1 MKKRVLLVED
11 HQDIIDLMTLELD
24 ILGYEVKLARD
35 GLEAVKMA
43 TSEPFDVIILDIL
56 LPKLDGFE
64 AAARIRAHPKT
75 HNTPILAATALY
87 RDKDRAR
94 CLASGCNDHIAKPF
108 THRQLQARLD
118 VLLKDA

>member
-24 ILGYEVKLARD
+24 ILGYEVTLARD

-64 AAARIRAHPKT
+64 AAARIRAHPRT

-94 CLASGCNDHIAKPF
+94 CIASGCNDHIAKPF

-118 VLLKDA
+118 DLLKDA

>member
-1 MKKRVLLVED
+1 MKKKVLLVED

-24 ILGYEVKLARD
+24 ILGYEVTLARD

-64 AAARIRAHPKT
+64 AAARIRAHPRT

-94 CLASGCNDHIAKPF
+94 CIASGCNDHIAKPF

-118 VLLKDA
+118 DLLKDA

>member
-1 MKKRVLLVED
+1 MKKKVLLVED

-24 ILGYEVKLARD
+24 ILGYEVTLARD

-64 AAARIRAHPKT
+64 AAARIRAHPRT

-118 VLLKDA
+118 DLLKDA

>member
-24 ILGYEVKLARD
+24 ILGYEVTLARD
-35 GLEAVKMA
+35 GFEAVKMA

-64 AAARIRAHPKT
+64 AAARIRAHPRT

-108 THRQLQARLD
+108 THRQLQARLND
-118 VLLKDA
+118 LLKDA

>member
-118 VLLKDA
+118 DLLKDT

>member
-24 ILGYEVKLARD
+24 ILGYEVTLARD

-64 AAARIRAHPKT
+64 AAARIRAHPRT

-118 VLLKDA
+118 DLLKDA